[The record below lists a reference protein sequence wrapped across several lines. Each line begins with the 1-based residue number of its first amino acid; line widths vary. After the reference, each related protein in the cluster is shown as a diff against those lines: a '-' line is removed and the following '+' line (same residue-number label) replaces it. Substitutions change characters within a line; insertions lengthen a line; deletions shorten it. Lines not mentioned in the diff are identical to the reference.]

1 VERLERVHGIAAPLL
16 VENVD
21 TDTIT
26 PMHRIL
32 EGGDALVRYAFEPL
46 RFREDGSP
54 HPDFSLDQPRYEGA
68 KILIAGAN
76 FGCGSSRETAVWAV
90 AGMGFRVLI
99 APSFGDIFF
108 QNAFKNGMLPI
119 VLPPETVEH
128 LASLADGAVFDVDLA
143 AQTIR
148 APDGRTTPFEV
159 NAFRKQGLLRGA
171 DDLEL
176 VLDRAEAIRA
186 FQARDRELRPWA
198 WREPGS

>member
-1 VERLERVHGIAAPLL
+1 MERLERVRGIAASLPF
-16 VENVD
+16 ENVD

-46 RFREDGSP
+46 RFREDGSRN
-54 HPDFSLDQPRYEGA
+54 PDFPLDQPRYEAA

-119 VLPPETVEH
+119 VLPQGTVEQ
-128 LASLADGAVFDVDLA
+128 LAHLADGAAFDVDLA
-143 AQTIR
+143 AQTIQ

-176 VLDRAEAIRA
+176 VQDRAAAIRS
-186 FQARDRELRPWA
+186 FQARDRAARPWA

>member
-1 VERLERVHGIAAPLL
+1 MERLERVRGIAASLP

-46 RFREDGSP
+46 RFHEDGSRN
-54 HPDFSLDQPRYEGA
+54 PDFPLDQPRYEGA

-119 VLPPETVEH
+119 VLPQGTVEH
-128 LASLADGAVFDVDLA
+128 LARLADGAAFEVDLA
-143 AQTIR
+143 TQTIQ

-176 VLDRAEAIRA
+176 VLDRAEAIRT
-186 FQARDRELRPWA
+186 FQARDRAARPWA